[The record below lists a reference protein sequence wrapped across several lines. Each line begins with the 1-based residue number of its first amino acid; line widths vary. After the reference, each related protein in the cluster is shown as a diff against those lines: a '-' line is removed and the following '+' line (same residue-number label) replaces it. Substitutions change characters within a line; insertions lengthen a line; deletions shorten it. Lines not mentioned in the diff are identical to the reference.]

1 MSEEKDILAEL
12 GIEEISSD
20 TQQYYSIMVY
30 GKSGTGK
37 TTLATRDNNA
47 FVIDIH
53 EDGTQVTEKGFLK
66 RVSNYIEFRNVIA
79 SIEKIVT
86 AARAKGKQVDV
97 VVIETAQKLRDITL
111 THVLNSHQRKTA
123 RIQDY
128 GETSKLIV
136 NSMRHLLKVKDKIG
150 VHVVL
155 TGHEGVNSEDKD
167 ENGNIINPRVSIEVQ
182 AAIHTNL
189 VTQFDIIGHTF
200 IDDINDDKGDTE
212 HNYIFSV
219 EPSDLYTTKV
229 RHRPS
234 IEINEP
240 KIKNASISKIV
251 DIAQNGN

>member
-1 MSEEKDILAEL
+1 MDENNILDQL

-20 TQQYYSIMVY
+20 KQKYYSIMAY

-53 EDGTQVTEKGFLK
+53 EDGTQVTQKGFLK
-66 RVSNYIEFRNVIA
+66 RVNNYIDFRNVIA
-79 SIEKIVT
+79 SIESIVN
-86 AARAKGKQVDV
+86 AVRDKGNKVDV

-111 THVLNSHQRKTA
+111 THVLNTHKRKTA

-136 NSMRHLLKVKDKIG
+136 NSIRHLLKIKNKIG

-155 TGHEGVNSEDKD
+155 TGHEGINSEDKD
-167 ENGNIINPRVSIEVQ
+167 ENGNIINPRASIEVQ
-182 AAIHTNL
+182 AAIHNNL

-200 IDDINDDKGDTE
+200 IDDTTNENGDID
-212 HNYIFSV
+212 HNYVFSV

-229 RHRPS
+229 RHNP
-234 IEINEP
+234 EITINNP
-240 KIKNASISKIV
+240 KIKDASISKIV
-251 DIAQNGN
+251 EIAQNGN